1 MLQDKSL
8 VELGDDRG
16 QEARAAGRGI
26 VVDRVSKRFR
36 QGAGAALQDCSL
48 EVRPSEVLCIIGP
61 SGCGKTTLLRII
73 DGLLRPD
80 GGRVLFDGVEIS
92 APRRDL
98 AMVFQHFG
106 LFPWKTVYDNVAYGL
121 RVHGRPDP
129 EIRAT
134 VSHYTHLV
142 GLEGFERH
150 YPYQL
155 SGGMQQRVG
164 LARAFAVN
172 PSVLL
177 MDEPFGALDAQ
188 TREVMQEELLR
199 LWRIQRKTLVF
210 VTHSIDE
217 AIILGDRVAV
227 VTHRPGRIK
236 ELIDVGLPRPRD
248 PEGVRGSPRYTS
260 LRRYIW
266 DQLRPEVVRNVE
278 AP

>member
-1 MLQDKSL
+1 MSHDQAS
-8 VELGDDRG
+8 VELREVPSP
-16 QEARAAGRGI
+16 QAGSAGPRI
-26 VVDRVSKRFR
+26 VVDRVSKAFR
-36 QGAGAALQDCSL
+36 GAAGPALQDCGV
-48 EVRPSEVLCIIGP
+48 EIRPNEVLCVIGP

-73 DGLLRPD
+73 DGLTRPD
-80 GGRVLFDGVEIS
+80 SGRVLFDGKEI
-92 APRRDL
+92 AGPRRDV

-106 LFPWKTVYDNVAYGL
+106 LFPWKTVYQNVAYGL

-129 EIRAT
+129 QVRET
-134 VSHYTHLV
+134 VPQYIELV
-142 GLEGFERH
+142 GLRGFERH

-177 MDEPFGALDAQ
+177 MDEPFGSLDAQ

-217 AIILGDRVAV
+217 AIILGDRIALM
-227 VTHRPGRIK
+227 THRPGRIK
-236 ELIDVGLPRPRD
+236 DIVDVAIPRPRD
-248 PEGVRGSPRYTS
+248 PESVRSLPRYAS
-260 LRRYIW
+260 LRRSIW
-266 DQLRPEVVRNVE
+266 NELRPEVAADAGTR
-278 AP
+278 

>member
-1 MLQDKSL
+1 MVQDKAR
-8 VELGDDRG
+8 VDPGVIPG
-16 QEARAAGRGI
+16 PEAVPAGPRI
-26 VVDRVSKRFR
+26 VVERVCKSFR
-36 QGAGAALQDCSL
+36 QGAGAALQECTL
-48 EVRPSEVLCIIGP
+48 EVRPNEVLCVIGP

-73 DGLLRPD
+73 DGLSRPD
-80 GGRVLFDGVEIS
+80 SGRVLVDGTEIV
-92 APRRDL
+92 APRRDV

-121 RVHGRPDP
+121 RVRRRLDQ
-129 EIRAT
+129 ESRAT
-134 VSHYTHLV
+134 VARYIELV
-142 GLEGFERH
+142 GLTGFERH

-172 PSVLL
+172 PGALL

-217 AIILGDRVAV
+217 AVILGDRVALM
-227 VTHRPGRIK
+227 THRPGRIK
-236 ELIDVGLPRPRD
+236 ELLDVDIPRPRD
-248 PEGVRGSPRYTS
+248 PEAVRASPRYGV
-260 LRRYIW
+260 LRRHVW
-266 DQLRPEVVRNVE
+266 NQLRPEVMAGP
-278 AP
+278 APS